1 MIRNIMAKKNGF
13 WKKAKGYV
21 KKEAS
26 SIYESK
32 KERFSQ
38 EGRQKAREAHTKAI
52 QKERIKAAE
61 RKAKERFA
69 KPKAKPKPK
78 YKSFKKY
85 HGMKKLH
92 KKKKK
97 TKKIYYST
105 ATPKKKKPKNDGSL
119 LFGSRFDF

>member
-1 MIRNIMAKKNGF
+1 MAKKNGF

-26 SIYESK
+26 NIYESK

-61 RKAKERFA
+61 RRAKERFA
-69 KPKAKPKPK
+69 KPKAKPK

-97 TKKIYYST
+97 TKRKKTKKIYYST
-105 ATPKKKKPKNDGSL
+105 AKPKKKTSKNDGSL
-119 LFGSRFDF
+119 LYGGRFDF